1 MRAFIHAFQG
11 KPWNEDCKAAYN
23 GFKRLGIESVLFSCN
38 EELDQRNPEDIVVGG
53 MLIMGSVFEQ
63 LGTVPNNYDYPEEL
77 TDYLGRKIDM
87 IQLKD
92 LQKQELPVF
101 IKPVE
106 EKAAKGTVVNTLD
119 DAEEY
124 YRALDLE
131 TELYCSEVVDLL
143 SEWRCFVRYGEIIG
157 IQIYNGDRTYAYDR
171 EVVENAVYDYSSSP
185 AACSLDFGVTKG
197 RRTILIEV
205 NDGFAIGAYGL
216 PDAHYAMFLEAR
228 WAELTSTAD
237 PWGRQRQIISVLEQF
252 ELKVTGT
259 ICSFH
264 VPLGTAK
271 EVFRVGDV
279 WANQKG
285 TEYTVEGVSFV
296 PNCWYAPHDTVDV
309 IIRTPEGI
317 SPEKDEVLYRKKRC
331 SKND

>member
-1 MRAFIHAFQG
+1 MKAFIHAFQG

-63 LGTVPNNYDYPEEL
+63 LGIVPNSYDYPEEL
-77 TDYLGRKIDM
+77 TDYLGREIDT
-87 IQLKD
+87 ILLKD
-92 LQKQELPVF
+92 LQKQELPAFV
-101 IKPVE
+101 KPVE

-124 YRALDLE
+124 YRLLE
-131 TELYCSEVVDLL
+131 PDTELYCSEVVDFV

-171 EVVENAVYDYSSSP
+171 NVVEKAVSDYSSIP
-185 AACSLDFGVTKG
+185 TACSLDFGVTKD
-197 RRTILIEV
+197 RRTLLIEV

-216 PDAHYAMFLEAR
+216 PDAHYAMFLETR
-228 WAELTSTAD
+228 WAELTQTVD
-237 PWGRQRQIISVLEQF
+237 PWKDQTQIVSVLEQC
-252 ELKVTGT
+252 ELKGTGT
-259 ICSFH
+259 ICAFH

-271 EVFRVGDV
+271 EVFKVGDV

-285 TEYTVEGVSFV
+285 TEYMVESVSV
-296 PNCWYAPHDTVDV
+296 STNCWYNPNDQVLV
-309 IIRTPEGI
+309 IMKTPEGI
-317 SPEKDEVLYRKKRC
+317 SPEKDEVLYKKR
-331 SKND
+331 